1 MESSESIKIGVP
13 DTRERKKRQRELLL
27 ALAGIVFI
35 VLLTWIELKYLGVNS
50 FLFIG
55 LFNLNFVFMLAI
67 LFVVF
72 RNVVKLILERRRN
85 VLGSKLRT
93 RLVLSFMTLSLVPTL
108 LMFLVGVKFVQT
120 SVDYW
125 FKSKVETSLE
135 QALEVGQA
143 FYQSSQE
150 RLERRGGHIL
160 ERIRER
166 GLAWGG
172 KTMDNFLGEK
182 RQEYDLG
189 LIGVIRPDLDQ
200 QNWHILEDWSQ
211 SWDDVRDKINWDD
224 LRERPQFWSTIRPGP
239 GSDLVFG
246 MLPVDDGK
254 TGYLV
259 LGESI
264 GHGLLYRLDK
274 IVVGVD
280 DYKQMRTMKYPI
292 KVAMYMTLAV
302 ITLMIVLGA
311 MWFGFRLAKELS
323 APVQALAAGTQRI
336 AKGDLSVRLEDRSSD
351 ELGFLVKNFNSMVE
365 DLEASRE
372 SLTQANIRLGM
383 QNQELEGRGRYIEAL
398 LDNMTAG
405 VISLDSDGRIST
417 VNKAAEA
424 MLGLDFKTVA
434 GRRPLELMNGEYA
447 ELLREVFEQLE
458 SNPAIQWQRQIDLP
472 LGSRDLKLLVNV
484 VVLKTS
490 DGQNAGLVAV
500 FEDVTELEKMQ
511 RLAAWREVARRIAHE
526 IKNPLTPIKLSAQRI
541 DRKFSSEIEDP
552 VFGEC
557 TDLIIRQVEHLQQ
570 MVKEFSTFAKLPE
583 VSLKNDYLAPLIEEV
598 VADFKNSHH
607 DIAWNLEFENEVPQ
621 IKMDKAG
628 IRRALINILTNAA
641 EVLRGQE
648 KGRVEIHVSHDRML
662 GWVRVE
668 VRDNGPGLSGEERS
682 RLFEPYFSRKKGG
695 TGLGLTIV
703 RSIVSDH
710 RGYVRAKPNN
720 PQGTTVVIELPD

>member
-1 MESSESIKIGVP
+1 MDSSESIKIGVP
-13 DTRERKKRQRELLL
+13 DTRERKKRQRELIL
-27 ALAGIVFI
+27 ALSGIVFI

-85 VLGSKLRT
+85 VLGSRLRS

-172 KTMDNFLGEK
+172 KTMDSFLGEK

-189 LIGVIRPDLDQ
+189 LIGVIRPDREQ

-211 SWDDVRDKINWDD
+211 SWAEVRDKINWDD
-224 LRERPQFWSTIRPGP
+224 LRERPHFWSTIRPGP
-239 GSDLVFG
+239 GADLVFG
-246 MLPVDDGK
+246 LLPVDDGN

-292 KVAMYMTLAV
+292 KVAMYMTLGV
-302 ITLMIVLGA
+302 ITLMIILGA

-336 AKGDLSVRLEDRSSD
+336 AKGDLSVRLDDQSSD
-351 ELGFLVKNFNSMVE
+351 ELGFLVKNFNRMVE

-372 SLTQANIRLGM
+372 SLTRANIRLEM
-383 QNQELEGRGRYIEAL
+383 QNRELEGRGRYIEAL

-405 VISLDSDGRIST
+405 VISLDSEGRIST

-424 MLGLDFKTVA
+424 MLGLDFHAVA
-434 GRRPLELMNGEYA
+434 GKKPLELMFGEYA

-490 DGQNAGLVAV
+490 EGQNAGLVAV

-541 DRKFSSEIEDP
+541 ERKYASEIEDP
-552 VFGEC
+552 VFSEC
-557 TDLIIRQVEHLQQ
+557 TNLIIRQVEHLQQ

-598 VADFKNSHH
+598 VTDFRNSHH
-607 DIAWNLEFENEVPQ
+607 DIQWRLSFDNEIPQ
-621 IKMDKAG
+621 IKLDREG
-628 IRRALINILTNAA
+628 IRRVLINILTNAA
-641 EVLRGQE
+641 EVLRGREDGKVDIQ
-648 KGRVEIHVSHDRML
+648 VSHDRML
-662 GWVRVE
+662 GWVRLE
-668 VRDNGPGLSGEERS
+668 VRDNGPGLSDEERS

-710 RGYVRAKPNN
+710 RGYVRAKPNQ
-720 PQGTTVVIELPD
+720 PHGTTVVIELPD